1 MQNNSLVFAK
11 SQNKIGNHRRTHSSS
26 DYDISNLSKKR
37 TISPKVS
44 STTQEISDPTEN
56 LNMTQMLLETNKK
69 KNQESNKE
77 YIIEPLDMTP
87 EQQRILS
94 GNSKYNNDN
103 LNFGKNIK
111 NFQEVVMS
119 SPLNQ
124 LFFKNPTHNKEVAD
138 KYRKQ
143 LEEQKISTILEKND
157 ILSNEDSSFYDFEK
171 LSPINR
177 KSGEFQLSNRNS
189 GDFSQKNE
197 AEKNTFRKKKFHSNS
212 QDLNIEKNLLSCGK
226 NQIGHGHVKNSP
238 SQQQV
243 FTIYL
248 KNPEKNEKQLDKII
262 HFLALNKKVP
272 ELHMPNLQSKTTKSN
287 KVNDNYNQNYDKN
300 IKDLEKRVFNLENQI
315 LNLTTENFKLKQN
328 NSDLMMKLDEMGGVL
343 QVYL

>member
-1 MQNNSLVFAK
+1 MQNNSLVTK
-11 SQNKIGNHRRTHSSS
+11 SHNKIGNHRRTHSSS
-26 DYDISNLSKKR
+26 DYDISNISKKR

-44 STTQEISDPTEN
+44 STTQEINDPTAN
-56 LNMTQMLLETNKK
+56 LNMTQMLLENNKK
-69 KNQESNKE
+69 KHQESSKE

-111 NFQEVVMS
+111 NFQEVVMN

-212 QDLNIEKNLLSCGK
+212 QDLNIEKNLLSCSK
-226 NQIGHGHVKNSP
+226 NQMGHVKNSP

-248 KNPEKNEKQLDKII
+248 KNPEKNEKQLDKILS
-262 HFLALNKKVP
+262 FLALNKKVP
-272 ELHMPNLQSKTTKSN
+272 ELNLQNIQNKTMKNNRT
-287 KVNDNYNQNYDKN
+287 VENYSQNYEKN
-300 IKDLEKRVFNLENQI
+300 LKDLEKRVFNLENQV
-315 LNLTTENFKLKQN
+315 LNLTTENFNLKQN
-328 NSDLMMKLDEMGGVL
+328 NSNLMMKLEEMGGVL
-343 QVYL
+343 QVYI